1 MANEDNGKDAQGPGG
16 QPADFGKGKVFFDRG
31 DTVAATGNW
40 DFAIQMYLEGIKREP
55 SNIERGHNKLWII
68 GLTRKANGGKPVGM
82 IESMRLKA
90 GREPVDALANAEYLM
105 AKDPGNTMHIQSALK
120 AAQKLGV
127 QSVTKWLA
135 ELLFTAERQAAKPT
149 KRGLM
154 LVSKSF
160 EAIGEFT
167 WALQAA
173 EMAGRLDPKDEDIQD
188 AVKHLSAQATIQQGK
203 YTGEGGFTQSV
214 ANIDKQ
220 KDLAESDNIIK
231 SETFLDKQI
240 AKARQEY
247 DASPDVPGKV
257 DGLVDALLKS
267 ENESHE
273 AEAIEVLQKAHQR
286 DKMYRWQLRSDDIR
300 IRQIRRRYSK
310 LAAEKKV
317 EEARNVARELLA
329 VELES
334 YATRVQN
341 YPTDMPLRFELGRRQ
356 YTAGK
361 IDEAISSLQLAQRDP
376 KRRVQAT
383 LYLGQAFEK
392 KGWFREAVDT
402 YERAMETEL
411 SEERTKEV
419 NYFLGRAL
427 RSMGEKP
434 KALDHFSTV
443 AQIDFGYK
451 DVRTQIEELRKEL
464 AEGSK

>member
-1 MANEDNGKDAQGPGG
+1 MANEDNGKDPAAPGG
-16 QPADFGKGKVFFDRG
+16 PPADFGKGKVFFDRG
-31 DTVAATGNW
+31 DQIASTGNW

-82 IESMRLKA
+82 IESMRLKS

-120 AAQKLGV
+120 AAEKLGV
-127 QSVTKWLA
+127 PSVIKWLA
-135 ELLFTAERQAAKPT
+135 ELLFTAEKQSAKPT
-149 KRGLM
+149 KRGVM

-167 WALQAA
+167 LALAAA
-173 EMAGRLDPKDEDIQD
+173 EMAGRLDPKDEPIQD
-188 AVKHLSAQATIQQGK
+188 AVRHLAGLSTIQKGQ
-203 YTGEGGFTQSV
+203 YTGEGDFTSKV
-214 ANIDKQ
+214 VNIDKQ
-220 KDLAESDNIIK
+220 KDLAESDNINK
-231 SETFLDKQI
+231 SQSFLDKQI

-247 DASPDVPGKV
+247 DASPDVPGKI

-273 AEAIEVLQKAHQR
+273 AEAIEVLKKAHER

-310 LAAEKKV
+310 LVAEKKI

-334 YATRVQN
+334 YTQRVQN
-341 YPTDMPLRFELGRRQ
+341 YPTDLPLRFELGRRQ
-356 YTAGK
+356 FTAGK
-361 IDEAISSLQLAQRDP
+361 IDEAIGSLQQAQRDP

-392 KGWFREAVDT
+392 KGWFREAVET
-402 YERAMETEL
+402 YERAMESEL

-419 NYFLGRAL
+419 HYFLGRAL
-427 RSMGEKP
+427 RSMGEKQ

-443 AQIDFGYK
+443 AQVDFGYK
-451 DVRTQIEELRKEL
+451 DVRAQIEEIRKEL
-464 AEGSK
+464 GEESK